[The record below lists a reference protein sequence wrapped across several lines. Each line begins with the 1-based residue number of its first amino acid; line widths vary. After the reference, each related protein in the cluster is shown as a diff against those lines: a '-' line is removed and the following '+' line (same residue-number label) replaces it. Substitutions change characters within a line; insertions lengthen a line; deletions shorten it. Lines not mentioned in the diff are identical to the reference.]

1 MLGHM
6 VYFEGTNS
14 RWESGEMLDEVF
26 CSPCFVSHVD
36 YVTVKCRSNLNIW
49 CEGRFWN
56 LVSMSD
62 LKE

>member
-6 VYFEGTNS
+6 VYFQGTNS

-36 YVTVKCRSNLNIW
+36 YVAVKCRSNCQIW
-49 CEGRFWN
+49 IF
-56 LVSMSD
+56 D
-62 LKE
+62 FKEDSETWFPCRT